1 MSTGE
6 LIFLFV
12 LALVVFGPKRLPE
25 IARQVGKILAE
36 FKRASNEFQH
46 QLQAEIS
53 DSEKKQES
61 KPPAVNPPVPPEE
74 RPSILDLPKEPT
86 ELTDAQREAMRL
98 AYHAQHLGTEPPVGN
113 TVASSVLTGAGQAV
127 PPTEPQFEKSP
138 QPSGETTSEA
148 PKT

>member
-1 MSTGE
+1 MGDMSTGV
-6 LIFLFV
+6 LFFLFL

-46 QLQAEIS
+46 QLQAEITE
-53 DSEKKQES
+53 SEKKQDP
-61 KPPAVNPPVPPEE
+61 KPPVVNPPVPPDE

-98 AYHAQHLGTEPPVGN
+98 AFHAQSMGTEPPAGS

-127 PPTEPQFEKSP
+127 PPTEPQSEKNP
-138 QPSGETTSEA
+138 QASGETAS
-148 PKT
+148 

>member
-6 LIFLFV
+6 LIFLFL

-25 IARQVGKILAE
+25 IARQVGKMVAE

-46 QLQAEIS
+46 QLQAEIT
-53 DSEKKQES
+53 DSEKKQETKQET
-61 KPPAVNPPVPPEE
+61 KPPVVNPPVPADE

-98 AYHAQHLGTEPPVGN
+98 AFHAQHMGEQAAGG

-127 PPTEPQFEKSP
+127 PPAQPQSEKSP
-138 QPSGETTSEA
+138 QPSGETAS
-148 PKT
+148 

>member
-12 LALVVFGPKRLPE
+12 LALVVFGPKRLPD

-46 QLQAEIS
+46 QLQAEITE
-53 DSEKKQES
+53 SEKKQEP
-61 KPPAVNPPVPPEE
+61 KPAVVNPPVPPEE

-98 AYHAQHLGTEPPVGN
+98 AYHAQHMGVEAPPAGS
-113 TVASSVLTGAGQAV
+113 TVASNVLTGAGQAV
-127 PPTEPQFEKSP
+127 PPTEPQSEESP
-138 QPSGETTSEA
+138 QPSGETTGER
-148 PKT
+148 

>member
-12 LALVVFGPKRLPE
+12 LALVVFGPKRLPD

-46 QLQAEIS
+46 QLQAEITE
-53 DSEKKQES
+53 SEKKQEP
-61 KPPAVNPPVPPEE
+61 KPTAVNPPVPPEE

-98 AYHAQHLGTEPPVGN
+98 AYHAQHMGTEPPPGGS

-127 PPTEPQFEKSP
+127 PPTEPQSESP
-138 QPSGETTSEA
+138 QPSGETSSA
-148 PKT
+148 PKA